1 MIDKKKMVFTV
12 GKRKTAIAKTTLKSG
27 NGRVT
32 INNVPAMILEP
43 ETFRVKVFE
52 ALLLAGD
59 KASEVDI
66 SVNVHG
72 GGLVGRAEA
81 VRTSIARAFIN
92 WTKNRDLKKK
102 YINYDRTMLAGDSR
116 RTEPKKFGGPG
127 ARRRKQKSYR

>member
-1 MIDKKKMVFTV
+1 MIDKKKMVFTL

-32 INNVPAMILEP
+32 VNNIPAAILEP

-92 WTKNRDLKKK
+92 WTKSKDLKKK

>member
-1 MIDKKKMVFTV
+1 MIDKKKMVFTI

-32 INNVPAMILEP
+32 VNNVPAAILEP

-52 ALLLAGD
+52 ALVLAGD

-72 GGLVGRAEA
+72 GGLVSRAEA
-81 VRTSIARAFIN
+81 VRTSMARAFVN
-92 WTKNRDLKKK
+92 WTKSKDLKKK

-116 RTEPKKFGGPG
+116 RTESKKFGGPG
-127 ARRRKQKSYR
+127 SRRRKQKSYR

>member
-32 INNVPAMILEP
+32 VNNVPAAILEP

-92 WTKNRDLKKK
+92 WTKSRDLKKK
-102 YINYDRTMLAGDSR
+102 YIDFDRTMLAGDSR

-127 ARRRKQKSYR
+127 SRRRKQKSYR

>member
-1 MIDKKKMVFTV
+1 MIDKKKMVFTL

-32 INNVPAMILEP
+32 VNNIPAAILEP

-52 ALLLAGD
+52 VLLLAGD

-81 VRTSIARAFIN
+81 VRTSMARAFIN
-92 WTKNRDLKKK
+92 WTKSKDLKKK